1 MITQRKNIFEWI
13 EFYARQLQQ
22 NSSGILNFFKQRLT
36 LIQVSFNNVVGH
48 RLLEIVLD

>member
-1 MITQRKNIFEWI
+1 MITRRKNIFERI

-48 RLLEIVLD
+48 RLLEIVLE